1 VKNAILI
8 VILVLASIGGT
19 VFWMKTHNGSAPPD
33 ADEAK
38 PAAEAGTGITIKHD
52 GSGNVVLQVSKE
64 TADTMGLKV
73 ANPVATSLKPE
84 MIGYGRVQ
92 DPAPLASL
100 ATDLSVAEAAWI
112 ASSNELARLQTLSS
126 QGNTS
131 ARALETAQTTATH
144 DQLGVQS
151 LKDRLVMS
159 WCPALADQP
168 DFPGLI
174 RALISLDAAL
184 VRVNLAPGEALPVAP
199 LGARV
204 VTLFGAAE
212 QAQFLGEA
220 STVDPQTQRRGLIF
234 LVKPDP
240 AHIPAGEA
248 VTCYLELPGEAAA
261 GVIVPGDAVVRTDG
275 AGWVYVVGSTNEI
288 YTRTRIPLDHATDGG
303 WFITNG
309 LTAKDQVVTG
319 GAQALLSEELKGQLK
334 SD

>member
-19 VFWMKTHNGSAPPD
+19 VLWMKTHSGGAPPA
-33 ADEAK
+33 ADQAK
-38 PAAEAGTGITIKHD
+38 AAEDAGTGVTIKHD
-52 GSGNVVLQVSKE
+52 DGGNVVLQISKE

-73 ANPVATSLKPE
+73 ANPTATSLTPE
-84 MIGYGRVQ
+84 MMGYGRVQ
-92 DPAPLASL
+92 DAAPLAAL
-100 ATDLSVAEAAWI
+100 ATDLSIAEAAWL
-112 ASSNELARLQTLSS
+112 ASSNELARLQTLSA

-131 ARALETAQTTATH
+131 ARSLETAQTAATH

-159 WCPALADQP
+159 WCPALADEP
-168 DFPGLI
+168 DLPGLI

-184 VRVNLAPGEALPVAP
+184 VRVNLAPGEALPAPP

-240 AHIPAGEA
+240 AHLPAGEA
-248 VTCYLELPGEAAA
+248 VTCYLELPGAAAA
-261 GVIVPGDAVVRTDG
+261 GVVVPGDAVVRTDG
-275 AGWVYVVGSTNEI
+275 AGWVYVMGATNEV
-288 YTRTRIPLDHATDGG
+288 YTRTKIPLNHATEGG